1 MKNNIM
7 EGAEQMSDKG
17 YQTAPLKKLYVVDV
31 LSSFRLRYVVEAK
44 EESHALDEVV
54 CRESE
59 TEFKEFSQEHL
70 GTNIIDSREI
80 SLEQYHALFLRDNQY
95 LKGWQNEQQR
105 TFINKIEYTDEENS
119 NNG

>member
-1 MKNNIM
+1 
-7 EGAEQMSDKG
+7 MSD
-17 YQTAPLKKLYVVDV
+17 KKLYVVDV
-31 LSSFRLRYVVEAK
+31 LSSFRIRYVVEAK

-70 GTNIIDSREI
+70 GTHIFDSREI
-80 SLEQYHALFLRDNQY
+80 TLEQYHELFMRDNQY
-95 LKGWQNEQQR
+95 LKSWKTEQQR
-105 TFINKIEYTDEENS
+105 TFVNKIEYTKDEEDT

>member
-1 MKNNIM
+1 M
-7 EGAEQMSDKG
+7 E
-17 YQTAPLKKLYVVDV
+17 KKLFVVDV
-31 LSSFRLRYVVEAK
+31 VSTFRLRYVVEAK

-70 GTNIIDSREI
+70 GTHIFDSREI
-80 SLEQYHALFLRDNQY
+80 TLEQYHWLFVKDNDY
-95 LKGWQNEQQR
+95 LSKWSKEQQR
-105 TFINKIEYTDEENS
+105 VYINKIEYTDEEDT

>member
-1 MKNNIM
+1 MKTVRINLSYVFLRCNM
-7 EGAEQMSDKG
+7 E
-17 YQTAPLKKLYVVDV
+17 KKLFVVDV
-31 LSSFRLRYVVEAK
+31 VSSFRMRYVVEAK

-70 GTNIIDSREI
+70 GTHIFDSREI
-80 SLEQYHALFLRDNQY
+80 SLEQYHELFLRDNDY
-95 LKGWQNEQQR
+95 LSKWSKEQQR
-105 TFINKIEYTDEENS
+105 VYINKIEYTKDEENS

>member
-1 MKNNIM
+1 
-7 EGAEQMSDKG
+7 MSD
-17 YQTAPLKKLYVVDV
+17 KKLYVVDV
-31 LSSFRLRYVVEAK
+31 VSTFRLRYVVEAK

-70 GTNIIDSREI
+70 GTHIFDSREI
-80 SLEQYHALFLRDNQY
+80 TLEQYHWLFVKDNDY
-95 LKGWQNEQQR
+95 LSKWSKEQQR
-105 TFINKIEYTDEENS
+105 VYINKIEYTDEEDT

>member
-1 MKNNIM
+1 
-7 EGAEQMSDKG
+7 MSDK
-17 YQTAPLKKLYVVDV
+17 KLYGVDIV
-31 LSSFRLRYVVEAK
+31 SSFRLRYVVEAK

-70 GTNIIDSREI
+70 GTHIFDSREI
-80 SLEQYHALFLRDNQY
+80 TLEQYHELFERDNDHY
-95 LKGWQNEQQR
+95 LKSWKKEQQR
-105 TFINKIEYTDEENS
+105 TFINKIDYTKDEEDT

>member
-1 MKNNIM
+1 
-7 EGAEQMSDKG
+7 MSD
-17 YQTAPLKKLYVVDV
+17 KKLYVVDV

-70 GTNIIDSREI
+70 GTHIIDSREI
-80 SLEQYHALFLRDNQY
+80 SLEQYHELFMRDNQY
-95 LKGWQNEQQR
+95 LSGWKNEQQR
-105 TFINKIEYTDEENS
+105 TFVNKIEYTDEEDT

>member
-1 MKNNIM
+1 M
-7 EGAEQMSDKG
+7 E
-17 YQTAPLKKLYVVDV
+17 KKLFVVDIV
-31 LSSFRLRYVVEAK
+31 SSFRMRYIVEAK

-54 CRESE
+54 CREHE

-70 GTNIIDSREI
+70 GTHIFDSREI
-80 SLEQYHALFLRDNQY
+80 SLEQYHELFMRDNQY
-95 LKGWQNEQQR
+95 LKSWKNEQQR

>member
-1 MKNNIM
+1 
-7 EGAEQMSDKG
+7 MSD
-17 YQTAPLKKLYVVDV
+17 KKLYVVDV

-80 SLEQYHALFLRDNQY
+80 TLEQYHALFLRDNQY

-105 TFINKIEYTDEENS
+105 TFVNKIEYTDEENS